1 MLVFLTSLRHP
12 LNSRDFG
19 NVEKIL
25 ERSLRSICSQLDP
38 LFRVVVVSNVVP
50 QIDFHDPRVVYH
62 VVDFPP
68 PSLTKGPV
76 ANREARFRDKGA
88 KLLAGALFASQF
100 GPSYFAIVDSDDIVS
115 RRLAGFINTQTA
127 TAGWIV
133 DGGYAVNCRTWTVQR
148 KSGLSRY
155 CGSTLIPSAPGLLS
169 MAASTDGINC
179 SSPYNALLSTAGWY
193 FIERVIGSHLHLA
206 QHFRARGETLERLPF
221 RAVGW
226 MQATGENSLM
236 TDGVTSGV
244 PISVDFCR
252 EFGLDES
259 IAKSPTSP
267 SLACLARESGN
278 AFLSF
283 VGAARDRFIAR
294 AGWGG

>member
-12 LNSRDFG
+12 LNAINFG

-25 ERSLRSICSQLDP
+25 ERSLRSICGQIDP

-50 QIDFHDPRVVYH
+50 QIEFHDPRVVYH

-88 KLLAGALFASQF
+88 KLLSGALLAGQF
-100 GPSYFAIVDSDDIVS
+100 EPSYFAIMDSDDIVS
-115 RRLAGFINTQTA
+115 RRLAGFVNSQA
-127 TAGWIV
+127 AAPGWIV
-133 DGGYAVNCRTWTVQR
+133 DGGYAVNCRTWTIQR
-148 KSGLSRY
+148 KSGLNRY
-155 CGSTLIPSAPGLLS
+155 CGSTLIPSAPRLLS
-169 MAASTDGINC
+169 MARSIDGLTDSSTY
-179 SSPYNALLSTAGWY
+179 SSLLSAAGQQ
-193 FIERVIGSHLHLA
+193 FIEKVLGSHLHMA
-206 QHFRARGETLERLPF
+206 EHFRARGLTLRRLPF

-236 TDGVTSGV
+236 TDGVRSGV
-244 PISVDFCR
+244 PISVEFCR

-259 IAKSPTSP
+259 IAMRQRPASPV
-267 SLACLARESGN
+267 CVAREAGA
-278 AFLSF
+278 AFLSLI
-283 VGAARDRFIAR
+283 GATRDRLIPS
-294 AGWGG
+294 AGLGG